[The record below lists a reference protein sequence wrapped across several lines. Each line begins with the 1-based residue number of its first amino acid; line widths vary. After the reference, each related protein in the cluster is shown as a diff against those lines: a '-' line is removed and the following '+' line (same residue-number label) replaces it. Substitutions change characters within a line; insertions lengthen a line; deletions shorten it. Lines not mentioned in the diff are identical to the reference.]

1 MAFDPSPTGYF
12 PSWTILASGDSVGQS
27 GVFIGFTDLETYN
40 SATTGDVR
48 QLLYSVVE
56 AYTDKHLSLVTADRP
71 NQVTITRTSSV
82 PAEDVIRKTYSITIN
97 LEVAGVTVADE
108 S

>member
-12 PSWTILASGDSVGQS
+12 PSWEIMSSGSIASSS
-27 GVFIGFTDLETYN
+27 GVFISFDDFDTYN

-48 QLLYSVVE
+48 QLLYSFIE
-56 AYTDKHLSLVTADRP
+56 AYTDEHLSLVTADRP
-71 NQVTITRTSSV
+71 SQVTITRTSSV
-82 PAEDVIRKTYSITIN
+82 PSEDVLRKTFSITVN
-97 LEVAGVTVADE
+97 LLIEGVTVADE

>member
-12 PSWTILASGDSVGQS
+12 SSWEIMASGDMASSS
-27 GVFIGFTDLETYN
+27 GVFISFDDFDTYN

-48 QLLYSVVE
+48 QLLYSFVE
-56 AYTDKHLSLVTADRP
+56 AYTDRHLTLVTADRP
-71 NQVTITRTSSV
+71 TQVTITRTSSV

-108 S
+108 

>member
-1 MAFDPSPTGYF
+1 
-12 PSWTILASGDSVGQS
+12 
-27 GVFIGFTDLETYN
+27 
-40 SATTGDVR
+40 
-48 QLLYSVVE
+48 VE